1 MIRYIGVLFDAFS
14 ELAKAPEPE
23 SIKKRSIGFIKPEKK
38 QESREQLSQKN
49 DAFFQMQRVV
59 ILKRTWPLWLNSSVP
74 TKNDKVHLWNLRVIG
89 FSLVHILT

>member
-1 MIRYIGVLFDAFS
+1 VIWKLFGNTLVSNEVVSSNVQVIRYIGVLFDAFS

-59 ILKRTWPLWLNSSVP
+59 ILKRT
-74 TKNDKVHLWNLRVIG
+74 
-89 FSLVHILT
+89 